1 MAIMICEGLVVVVTG
16 GGTGIGLMIAA
27 ALENNGAT
35 VYIVG
40 RRCVSSDVDVLK
52 SRRWLILSVQ

>member
-1 MAIMICEGLVVVVTG
+1 
-16 GGTGIGLMIAA
+16 MIAA

-40 RRCVSSDVDVLK
+40 RRLDVLK
-52 SRRWLILSVQ
+52 EAAETKSVRTLFLFVLHFFLTRHSSFSNFAFLFLEIW